1 MKKGMLILFLLSF
14 HCFGQEDKSFF
25 VNATEAI
32 VKNDGYY
39 NVNELMIGKAWDFN
53 GESAL
58 DLGLAYRF
66 SISFR
71 KKFKSHF
78 LGGSITYSFWPK
90 ERRVR
95 PFINLALFTEVATN
109 YKNGLLLGYGHV
121 PIDKYSYN
129 GEENYARWYKGTPI
143 VGNLFFGFNIRLF
156 PDLYLKPA
164 LGISY
169 ESVRSKS
176 LTWIDGEIENPL
188 EEANKKTMKISSVY
202 SYNLQ
207 IGLRYMFSFKKSS
220 KSK

>member
-1 MKKGMLILFLLSF
+1 MKKRILILFLLSF

-95 PFINLALFTEVATN
+95 PFLNLALFTEVATS
-109 YKNGLLLGYGHV
+109 YKDELLMLDSHV
-121 PIDKYSYN
+121 PTNHSSIGG
-129 GEENYARWYKGTPI
+129 GEREARWYKGTPI
-143 VGNLFFGFNIRLF
+143 VGAFFFGFNIRLF
-156 PDLYLKPA
+156 PSLYVKPA
-164 LGISY
+164 LGIGY
-169 ESVRSKS
+169 ESVQSKS
-176 LTWIDGEIENPL
+176 LTWVDGEIENPL
-188 EEANKKTMKISSVY
+188 EEANKKTMKISSVF